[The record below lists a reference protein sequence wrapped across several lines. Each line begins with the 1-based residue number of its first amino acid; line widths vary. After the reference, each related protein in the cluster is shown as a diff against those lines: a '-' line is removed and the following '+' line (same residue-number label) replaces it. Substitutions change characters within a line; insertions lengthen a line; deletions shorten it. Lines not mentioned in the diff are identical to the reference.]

1 MIKILDKVSI
11 EITYLNTM
19 KAIYDKLT
27 ANILLNC
34 ETYFTAFPVKCSFS
48 GTRQSYHLCNMV
60 LEVPIRERKYERN
73 PNWKEKTKFHYLQM
87 TLYIKKPKTPLK
99 IIRPNKFCKAVSYK
113 IYKNLLFFLHTNN
126 KYQKWKLRKNP
137 IYNCPKE

>member
-1 MIKILDKVSI
+1 MIKILNKVSI

-48 GTRQSYHLCNMV
+48 GTRQEH
-60 LEVPIRERKYERN
+60 PILPLMQHGIGS
-73 PNWKEKTKFHYLQM
+73 PN
-87 TLYIKKPKTPLK
+87 
-99 IIRPNKFCKAVSYK
+99 
-113 IYKNLLFFLHTNN
+113 
-126 KYQKWKLRKNP
+126 
-137 IYNCPKE
+137 